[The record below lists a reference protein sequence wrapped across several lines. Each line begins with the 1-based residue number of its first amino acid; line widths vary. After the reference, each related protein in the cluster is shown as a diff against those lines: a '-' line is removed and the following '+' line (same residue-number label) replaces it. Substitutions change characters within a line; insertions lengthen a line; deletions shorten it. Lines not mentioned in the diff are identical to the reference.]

1 MFAGG
6 AVAEAAAAA
15 AARGWLRSS
24 GKTPLL
30 RWRGGSSLKEAGAS
44 LFRGSAAASRRRP
57 APGGEE
63 GAAAPELGSC
73 SARTPCLAATPSN
86 SSWRVGMPLASA
98 ASDGGPGRP
107 GPGLT
112 ARTARRSV

>member
-6 AVAEAAAAA
+6 AVAEVAAAA

-30 RWRGGSSLKEAGAS
+30 RWRGGISLKEAGAL

-63 GAAAPELGSC
+63 GAAARSLAPAARARPAWRRHPRAPRGELGC
-73 SARTPCLAATPSN
+73 PPLLQLATEVRA
-86 SSWRVGMPLASA
+86 
-98 ASDGGPGRP
+98 GR
-107 GPGLT
+107 G
-112 ARTARRSV
+112 RD